1 MNDPLEPLIN
11 EPRAHPLSALFGLPA
26 PEYAFY
32 ISAHPFVLLNPV
44 VQVEFSGR
52 QTKQPAYVPVTFIL
66 NSDTAPL
73 VIRTWKYCVP
83 LLPDEKL
90 GPTGRYVV

>member
-1 MNDPLEPLIN
+1 MNEPLDPVIN
-11 EPRAHPLSALFGLPA
+11 EPSAHPLSALFGLPA
-26 PEYAFY
+26 PEYAFD
-32 ISAHPFVLLNPV
+32 ISAQPFVLLKPD

-73 VIRTWKYCVP
+73 VSRI
-83 LLPDEKL
+83 
-90 GPTGRYVV
+90 